1 MNNNNNFQST
11 INTFSLIH
19 NKTYSS
25 LVFFVLCYKIFV
37 VHWKICS
44 VFALGFVCVCRSVYL
59 FFKVWFCF
67 NFVLYHQQ
75 YWAWYLICCCTRSKS
90 CWTCYV
96 LFFCFVLFYFIFC
109 GIFFY
114 ISMFL
119 SKFTRSFKWSSECLN
134 GKCLYMFYTLFFLH
148 LNTHTHKH
156 FPWNP
161 WPNLSLFIYFFVL
174 IMWLCLFVSL
184 TYTTQVNYIVGEDGN
199 MELIEL
205 LVQHKSFV
213 QSI

>member
-1 MNNNNNFQST
+1 MEN
-11 INTFSLIH
+11 
-19 NKTYSS
+19 
-25 LVFFVLCYKIFV
+25 
-37 VHWKICS
+37 CS

-96 LFFCFVLFYFIFC
+96 LFFCFVFFYFIFLWN
-109 GIFFY
+109 IFLYLNVPIEIHAFFQM
-114 ISMFL
+114 IIGMFEWQMSVYVL
-119 SKFTRSFKWSSECLN
+119 H
-134 GKCLYMFYTLFFLH
+134 TLFLY
-148 LNTHTHKH
+148 LNTHTHTH